1 MNPLGEFSECV
12 IKSQDCIIKKVKD
25 YQWKQEEI
33 PDNCVRDCP
42 QECDSINYKT
52 VQSHLGVVSWTP
64 LVSLNELQNMYL
76 VVVYYPKF
84 EYTRIN
90 QLPKMTSFD
99 LVSLVG
105 GTLGL
110 FTGVGFFT
118 LIDIIEIFLEMLGGF
133 CVKAKKV
140 NVNLSKPRLVVRLIL
155 QVEENPLTNKIIFNI
170 FLIFKL

>member
-1 MNPLGEFSECV
+1 MGSISDTRNLTYDRN
-12 IKSQDCIIKKVKD
+12 KSD
-25 YQWKQEEI
+25 E
-33 PDNCVRDCP
+33 
-42 QECDSINYKT
+42 
-52 VQSHLGVVSWTP
+52 
-64 LVSLNELQNMYL
+64 MYL

-155 QVEENPLTNKIIFNI
+155 QVEENPLTDHTTRLYVHISCMLTLETIKLYSYISFN
-170 FLIFKL
+170 